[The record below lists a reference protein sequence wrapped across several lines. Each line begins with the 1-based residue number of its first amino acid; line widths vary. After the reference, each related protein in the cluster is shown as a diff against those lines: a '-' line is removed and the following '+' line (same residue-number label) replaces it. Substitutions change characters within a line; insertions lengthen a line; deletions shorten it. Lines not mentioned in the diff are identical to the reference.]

1 VTNREDLKV
10 AMDLSVVITL
20 VVIHMLAELFI
31 REINISNAIP
41 FHLFL
46 INSWL
51 TFTIREM
58 AH

>member
-31 REINISNAIP
+31 REINIGDTIP

-46 INSWL
+46 INSW
-51 TFTIREM
+51 
-58 AH
+58 